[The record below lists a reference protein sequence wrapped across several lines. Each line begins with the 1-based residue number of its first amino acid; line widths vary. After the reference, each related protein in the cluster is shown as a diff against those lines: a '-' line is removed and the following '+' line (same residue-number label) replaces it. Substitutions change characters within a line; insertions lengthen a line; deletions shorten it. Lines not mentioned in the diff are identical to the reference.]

1 MRYICIY
8 VLGLIICKNEN
19 YVGLT
24 FTGLSQWPSF
34 ELNTLGYKTEKK

>member
-1 MRYICIY
+1 MRYISIY

-24 FTGLSQWPSF
+24 FTGQWPSF